1 MDLFDT
7 SELLIV
13 CSKHHRMMF
22 FAAFILSYLTLLCD
36 AFVLT
41 QVGFGAS
48 SKLEMAVVPP
58 SESSTVGVVGRG
70 FISVLSAKLAAKAGY
85 KTWILAPPGQSD
97 TMLSLIDDDSLN
109 LEIVEATDS
118 DRVASNIAETDAY
131 IIAVDDDS
139 TMDEAVINYILN
151 PETSKKV
158 KRVTAM
164 SRNLNGADMGFFVKA
179 SKMSA
184 NAEVWDN
191 SKANDFKKFE
201 DVIKRQ
207 TSAVGGDYTIVRAGT
222 LKGGACGEE
231 PLLPQYLS
239 KKFYEMTKKDIIT
252 WQLLFDCNVRGVKV
266 AKGDVLPGPGNKA
279 IFTATST
286 EACPGDSS
294 RCGIAEA
301 LVRSISFENTA
312 NMDFG
317 IGTEEGREPPSDEEW
332 QKLLGSL

>member
-1 MDLFDT
+1 MKFCVAV
-7 SELLIV
+7 I
-13 CSKHHRMMF
+13 
-22 FAAFILSYLTLLCD
+22 FAYSTLLCD
-36 AFVLT
+36 AFVSPRA
-41 QVGFGAS
+41 GFGAS
-48 SKLEMAVVPP
+48 SKLEMAVVLP

-85 KTWILAPPGQSD
+85 KTWLLAPPGQRD
-97 TMLSLIDDDSLN
+97 IIISLLDDDSLN

-118 DRVASNIAETDAY
+118 DRVGSNMAETDAY

-139 TMDEAVINYILN
+139 TMDEGVINYVLN
-151 PETSKKV
+151 PETSKNV
-158 KRVTAM
+158 KRVSVM
-164 SRNLNGADMGFFVKA
+164 SRNLNGANMGFFVKA
-179 SKMSA
+179 SKISA

-231 PLLPQYLS
+231 PILPQYLS
-239 KKFYEMTKKDIIT
+239 RKFYEMTKKDIIT

-266 AKGDVLPGPGNKA
+266 RKGDVLPGAGNKA
-279 IFTATST
+279 IFTATAT
-286 EACPGDSS
+286 ESCPGDSS

-317 IGTEEGREPPSDEEW
+317 IGTEDGREPPSDEEW